1 MKSKKQSRRSP
12 RNIVLA
18 FALGGVT
25 AFALMS
31 RPAPSRAAER
41 VQPAVSV
48 STPVAAGAP
57 DARPA
62 GAVAD
67 KDVCDLQLD

>member
-1 MKSKKQSRRSP
+1 MKRNEQSSGSP

-25 AFALMS
+25 AFALIS

-41 VQPAVSV
+41 VEPAVAV
-48 STPVAAGAP
+48 STPVAGAP
-57 DARPA
+57 DAHPVA
-62 GAVAD
+62 AVAD